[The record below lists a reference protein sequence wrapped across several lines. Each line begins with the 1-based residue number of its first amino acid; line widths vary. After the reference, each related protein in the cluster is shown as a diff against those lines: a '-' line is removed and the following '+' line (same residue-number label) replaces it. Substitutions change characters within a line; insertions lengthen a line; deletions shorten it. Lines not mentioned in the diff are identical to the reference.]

1 MEGSTKI
8 LSFTFYPTRINVFHS
23 SIVEIAPCTSRPLED
38 FDTGVNGGQMM
49 NKV

>member
-1 MEGSTKI
+1 MEASRTKI

-23 SIVEIAPCTSRPLED
+23 SIVEIAPCTSED
-38 FDTGVNGGQMM
+38 FYTGVHGCQIM